1 MEALSFAKELNDKE
15 KINLVRYIV
24 LMSKNSLRQAMKNLI
39 MKVNFLDDYLEESL
53 VVPIKV

>member
-24 LMSKNSLRQAMKNLI
+24 LMSKNSYRQAMKNLI